1 MSYDD
6 RFMSELLSF
15 REISLGKTEKYFLW
29 LLLISPHHAYEICS
43 YLKRTEKETDRQSM
57 AYPNVRKRLV
67 RLKKMGLIEEVMEA
81 HRFRNAIKYK
91 VTAHGLFQC
100 FLMIGTDQGRYHIF
114 PLYLK
119 EHKENILLQNI
130 LYRYFEWETLL
141 YFNTIPRA
149 QFLNNYLRVCCE
161 AILGKVE
168 SYRLSI
174 IRDKKKSMSTE
185 NMNLTIAYQFRKFV
199 FDIVSSS
206 NIEKFKIIGVNEI
219 GEEYV
224 RFDAPGYNPNDP
236 DFSHLWP
243 TSALSKDK
251 KFMATLKEIKNE
263 FNDGCK
269 NFTLGI
275 Q

>member
-1 MSYDD
+1 
-6 RFMSELLSF
+6 
-15 REISLGKTEKYFLW
+15 
-29 LLLISPHHAYEICS
+29 
-43 YLKRTEKETDRQSM
+43 
-57 AYPNVRKRLV
+57 
-67 RLKKMGLIEEVMEA
+67 
-81 HRFRNAIKYK
+81 
-91 VTAHGLFQC
+91 
-100 FLMIGTDQGRYHIF
+100 
-114 PLYLK
+114 
-119 EHKENILLQNI
+119 
-130 LYRYFEWETLL
+130 
-141 YFNTIPRA
+141 
-149 QFLNNYLRVCCE
+149 
-161 AILGKVE
+161 
-168 SYRLSI
+168 
-174 IRDKKKSMSTE
+174 
-185 NMNLTIAYQFRKFV
+185 MNLTIAYQFRKFV